1 MRGLVTHYFGRSS
14 GAACSRPMERRKSNM
29 VKRAMLAGFAMV
41 FAVGLSVAGQD
52 NAAKSGS
59 WSGVVTN
66 DMCGAKD
73 ASAAK
78 AECTSKCV
86 KSHGAKYALYDE
98 ADKKVYIL
106 EPQDKADGHAG
117 ARGDGKGDFGWGHDS
132 CDVADDECDE
142 GIVTGGSRFLV
153 CARDSFPQG
162 VREKGQGRWPCPFF
176 CDCPF

>member
-1 MRGLVTHYFGRSS
+1 MASLEGLWTNAVISDRLFGAERRD
-14 GAACSRPMERRKSNM
+14 GAARSRLIVKGRANM

-52 NAAKSGS
+52 SAAKSGS
-59 WSGVVTN
+59 WTGVVTN

-98 ADKKVYIL
+98 AGKKVYIL

-117 ARGDGKGDFGWGHDS
+117 HEVTVKGTLDGDTIHVTSLTMNTAKGS
-132 CDVADDECDE
+132 
-142 GIVTGGSRFLV
+142 
-153 CARDSFPQG
+153 
-162 VREKGQGRWPCPFF
+162 
-176 CDCPF
+176 

>member
-1 MRGLVTHYFGRSS
+1 MRGLVTHYFGADLRAAES
-14 GAACSRPMERRKSNM
+14 GLTARRKSNM

-52 NAAKSGS
+52 SAAKSGT
-59 WSGVVTN
+59 WSGVITN

-78 AECTSKCV
+78 SECTTKCV
-86 KSHGAKYALYDE
+86 KSHGAKYALYND

-117 ARGDGKGDFGWGHDS
+117 HQVTVKGTLDGDTIHVTSLTMDTAKGS
-132 CDVADDECDE
+132 
-142 GIVTGGSRFLV
+142 
-153 CARDSFPQG
+153 
-162 VREKGQGRWPCPFF
+162 
-176 CDCPF
+176 

>member
-1 MRGLVTHYFGRSS
+1 MI
-14 GAACSRPMERRKSNM
+14 
-29 VKRAMLAGFAMV
+29 KRAMLAGFAMV

-52 NAAKSGS
+52 SGAKNGS

-73 ASAAK
+73 ASSAK

-117 ARGDGKGDFGWGHDS
+117 HEVTVKGTLDGDTIHVTSLTMNTAKGS
-132 CDVADDECDE
+132 
-142 GIVTGGSRFLV
+142 
-153 CARDSFPQG
+153 
-162 VREKGQGRWPCPFF
+162 
-176 CDCPF
+176 

>member
-1 MRGLVTHYFGRSS
+1 MI
-14 GAACSRPMERRKSNM
+14 
-29 VKRAMLAGFAMV
+29 KRAMLTGLAIV
-41 FAVGLSVAGQD
+41 FVVGLSVAGQD
-52 NAAKSGS
+52 GDVRKIGT

-66 DMCGAKD
+66 DMCGVKD

-117 ARGDGKGDFGWGHDS
+117 HEVTVKGTLDGDTIHVTSLTMNTAKGS
-132 CDVADDECDE
+132 
-142 GIVTGGSRFLV
+142 
-153 CARDSFPQG
+153 
-162 VREKGQGRWPCPFF
+162 
-176 CDCPF
+176 

>member
-1 MRGLVTHYFGRSS
+1 MWGLVTHYFERSAGTGRS
-14 GAACSRPMERRKSNM
+14 RLRMRRDSIM

-52 NAAKSGS
+52 SAAKSGS
-59 WSGVVTN
+59 WSGVITN

-117 ARGDGKGDFGWGHDS
+117 HDVTVKGTLDGNTIHVTSLTMNTAKGS
-132 CDVADDECDE
+132 
-142 GIVTGGSRFLV
+142 
-153 CARDSFPQG
+153 
-162 VREKGQGRWPCPFF
+162 
-176 CDCPF
+176 

>member
-1 MRGLVTHYFGRSS
+1 MRGLVTHYFERSAGAGRS
-14 GAACSRPMERRKSNM
+14 RLRMRRDSIM
-29 VKRAMLAGFAMV
+29 VKRAMLAGFAIV

-52 NAAKSGS
+52 SAAKSGS
-59 WSGVVTN
+59 WSGVITN

-78 AECTSKCV
+78 SECTSKCV

-117 ARGDGKGDFGWGHDS
+117 HDVTVKGTLDGDTIHVTSLTMNTAKGS
-132 CDVADDECDE
+132 
-142 GIVTGGSRFLV
+142 
-153 CARDSFPQG
+153 
-162 VREKGQGRWPCPFF
+162 
-176 CDCPF
+176 

>member
-1 MRGLVTHYFGRSS
+1 MLGLVTHYFRRSGGVAGS
-14 GAACSRPMERRKSNM
+14 CLRMRRDSIM
-29 VKRAMLAGFAMV
+29 VKRAILAGFAMV

-52 NAAKSGS
+52 GGAKSGA
-59 WSGVVTN
+59 WSGVITN
-66 DMCGAKD
+66 DMCGARD

-117 ARGDGKGDFGWGHDS
+117 HDVTVKGTLDGDTIHVTSLTMNTAKGS
-132 CDVADDECDE
+132 
-142 GIVTGGSRFLV
+142 
-153 CARDSFPQG
+153 
-162 VREKGQGRWPCPFF
+162 
-176 CDCPF
+176 